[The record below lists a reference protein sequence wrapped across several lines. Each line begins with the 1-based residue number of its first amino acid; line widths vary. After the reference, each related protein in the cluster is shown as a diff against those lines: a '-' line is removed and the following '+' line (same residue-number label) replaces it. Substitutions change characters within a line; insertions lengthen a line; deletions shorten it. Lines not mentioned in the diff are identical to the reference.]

1 MPVTSKYHQQQAGVS
16 DHISSGGMISTEFI
30 FFTNFGFSVDF
41 LCFLFLFRYYTIFCL
56 VSCLSLSV
64 FLSQTSQGTTE
75 RPTPPPPFLIREFLV
90 LTRLK
95 AIHVNSEG
103 FRGPNYPSDPVVRD
117 FFSACGQRGV
127 LINGS
132 AVHDVKKE

>member
-1 MPVTSKYHQQQAGVS
+1 MS

-30 FFTNFGFSVDF
+30 LFTVFGFSVDF
-41 LCFLFLFRYYTIFCL
+41 LCFLFLFRYYTTFCL

-64 FLSQTSQGTTE
+64 FCHKPLRE
-75 RPTPPPPFLIREFLV
+75 RRNGQPPFLIREFLV

-132 AVHDVKKE
+132 AVHDVKKD

>member
-41 LCFLFLFRYYTIFCL
+41 LCFLFLFRYYTILCL

-64 FLSQTSQGTTE
+64 FVTNLSGNDGTAN
-75 RPTPPPPFLIREFLV
+75 PPFLIREFSV

-103 FRGPNYPSDPVVRD
+103 FRCPN
-117 FFSACGQRGV
+117 
-127 LINGS
+127 
-132 AVHDVKKE
+132 